1 MNDVHE
7 VFSLSG
13 ICVPSLKNLSP
24 CVTITTIIT
33 DTGIERRDSMYQFE
47 SRVRYSEVDS
57 ERHLTLPAVMDYL
70 QDCCTFQSEDMN
82 IGVEYL
88 AEQKQAWVLSSWE
101 IKIRRYPVMGEKI
114 CVETWPYAFKGFYG
128 YRNFRITNGQGEEL
142 VLANSVWVYMDMERM
157 RPMRIPEKVADAYR
171 PEIGEE
177 LPGEWGARKLSV
189 PEGGT
194 EMPPVPVAGFFI
206 DTNHHMNNGKYIL
219 VAKESVPE
227 DFAIGGVR
235 AEYRR
240 AAMLGDVLYPVVAVA
255 EEKITVVLT
264 DGGDQIYAI
273 EELME
278 NEDRDEIRRI
288 SEVKSDQK
296 SRIWSLSGGA

>member
-1 MNDVHE
+1 
-7 VFSLSG
+7 
-13 ICVPSLKNLSP
+13 
-24 CVTITTIIT
+24 
-33 DTGIERRDSMYQFE
+33 MYQFE

-157 RPMRIPEKVADAYR
+157 RLPAGDRRRTAGRVGREK
-171 PEIGEE
+171 
-177 LPGEWGARKLSV
+177 
-189 PEGGT
+189 
-194 EMPPVPVAGFFI
+194 
-206 DTNHHMNNGKYIL
+206 
-219 VAKESVPE
+219 
-227 DFAIGGVR
+227 AIG
-235 AEYRR
+235 
-240 AAMLGDVLYPVVAVA
+240 
-255 EEKITVVLT
+255 
-264 DGGDQIYAI
+264 
-273 EELME
+273 
-278 NEDRDEIRRI
+278 
-288 SEVKSDQK
+288 
-296 SRIWSLSGGA
+296 SGGRDCDAAGSGGGIFY

>member
-1 MNDVHE
+1 MNIVHE

-13 ICVPSLKNLSP
+13 ICFLSLKNPFP

-70 QDCCTFQSEDMN
+70 QDCCTFQSEDMD

-189 PEGGT
+189 PESGT
-194 EMPPVPVAGFFI
+194 AMPPVPVAGFFI

-235 AEYRR
+235 LTAETRSMRSWNLRR
-240 AAMLGDVLYPVVAVA
+240 
-255 EEKITVVLT
+255 
-264 DGGDQIYAI
+264 
-273 EELME
+273 
-278 NEDRDEIRRI
+278 
-288 SEVKSDQK
+288 
-296 SRIWSLSGGA
+296 

>member
-1 MNDVHE
+1 M
-7 VFSLSG
+7 
-13 ICVPSLKNLSP
+13 
-24 CVTITTIIT
+24 
-33 DTGIERRDSMYQFE
+33 
-47 SRVRYSEVDS
+47 
-57 ERHLTLPAVMDYL
+57 L

-128 YRNFRITNGQGEEL
+128 YRNFRITNGRGEKL

-189 PEGGT
+189 PEGY
-194 EMPPVPVAGFFI
+194 VYVIYFVQLRI
-206 DTNHHMNNGKYIL
+206 
-219 VAKESVPE
+219 AKV
-227 DFAIGGVR
+227 
-235 AEYRR
+235 
-240 AAMLGDVLYPVVAVA
+240 
-255 EEKITVVLT
+255 K
-264 DGGDQIYAI
+264 
-273 EELME
+273 
-278 NEDRDEIRRI
+278 RI
-288 SEVKSDQK
+288 HSHGNTSTSQ
-296 SRIWSLSGGA
+296 SLLWL

>member
-1 MNDVHE
+1 
-7 VFSLSG
+7 
-13 ICVPSLKNLSP
+13 
-24 CVTITTIIT
+24 
-33 DTGIERRDSMYQFE
+33 MYQFE

-177 LPGEWGARKLSV
+177 LPGEWGREKAIGS
-189 PEGGT
+189 GGT
-194 EMPPVPVAGFFI
+194 G
-206 DTNHHMNNGKYIL
+206 L
-219 VAKESVPE
+219 
-227 DFAIGGVR
+227 
-235 AEYRR
+235 
-240 AAMLGDVLYPVVAVA
+240 
-255 EEKITVVLT
+255 
-264 DGGDQIYAI
+264 
-273 EELME
+273 
-278 NEDRDEIRRI
+278 
-288 SEVKSDQK
+288 
-296 SRIWSLSGGA
+296 

>member
-1 MNDVHE
+1 MNNVHE

-13 ICVPSLKNLSP
+13 ICFPSLKNLFP

-128 YRNFRITNGQGEEL
+128 YRNFRIIL
-142 VLANSVWVYMDMERM
+142 F
-157 RPMRIPEKVADAYR
+157 
-171 PEIGEE
+171 
-177 LPGEWGARKLSV
+177 LS
-189 PEGGT
+189 
-194 EMPPVPVAGFFI
+194 
-206 DTNHHMNNGKYIL
+206 
-219 VAKESVPE
+219 
-227 DFAIGGVR
+227 
-235 AEYRR
+235 
-240 AAMLGDVLYPVVAVA
+240 
-255 EEKITVVLT
+255 KIFL
-264 DGGDQIYAI
+264 QI
-273 EELME
+273 
-278 NEDRDEIRRI
+278 
-288 SEVKSDQK
+288 SF
-296 SRIWSLSGGA
+296 